1 MKKDEITLLEKI
13 HLRVRYEMRKKHREE
28 ALICIPVQKE
38 ELQKAYVSIQ
48 SVKDVCFSDRKV
60 KIWIVSDDVTQK
72 FIRKTLNHTDH
83 IKISVLNRS
92 VWLKKIQYYQKWIY
106 MLPGCIACG
115 NLDDLFDM
123 TLADDEII
131 AAALYLKNSVYFKY
145 IQNRSEINPDFYVDT
160 SVMLVNEPAMEWH
173 RYEIHAEAR
182 RCGGGVKG
190 LELALNKICKNH
202 IRILDQKWNCSWQ
215 PAFADSRN
223 EFLLQEDQ
231 SRYEKAMKA
240 PGIINYNGLYTPQSY
255 PFRKESCYYWKI
267 VRKMAFYS
275 EYMDQLSKQTGVNK
289 EELECKVEEIIQKCE
304 KK

>member
-13 HLRVRYEMRKKHREE
+13 PLRIRYELRQMHKEE
-28 ALICIPVQKE
+28 MLICIPVQKE

-48 SVKDVCFSDRKV
+48 SINDVCSDRKV
-60 KIWIVSDDVTQK
+60 KIWIVSDDVTLK
-72 FIRKTLNHTDH
+72 LKKETLDIADNV
-83 IKISVLNRS
+83 KISVLKHS

-106 MLPGCIACG
+106 MIPGCIACC
-115 NLDDLFDM
+115 NLDDLFAIPLD
-123 TLADDEII
+123 DDEIF
-131 AAALYLKNSVYFKY
+131 AAALYLKNSIYLKH
-145 IQNRSEINPDFYVDT
+145 IQSSSEINPKLYVDT

-173 RYEIHAEAR
+173 RYEIQAEAD
-182 RCGGGVKG
+182 RCGGGVGG
-190 LELALNKICKNH
+190 LELAFNKICKDH

-223 EFLLQEDQ
+223 EFLLQDDQ
-231 SRYEKAMKA
+231 IRYEKAMKA
-240 PGIINYNGLYTPQSY
+240 PGIINFNGLYTPQSY

-275 EYMDQLSKQTGVNK
+275 EYMDYISKKTGVNK